1 MHQGSE
7 SGYVHGC
14 KCRACLDAHAVRQRE
29 YRADTKAK
37 TARMKL
43 ELAEL
48 RAWRDSV
55 LASAPAG
62 IPQ

>member
-43 ELAEL
+43 ELADL
-48 RAWRDSV
+48 RDFKARV
-55 LASAPAG
+55 LSAVG
-62 IPQ
+62 QGEQG